1 MRASEYID
9 YITRI
14 DVHLGKNIKPNA
26 YTHITIRMV
35 HKRQR
40 YEYQKQRRKDDIN
53 RKRFTKDS

>member
-9 YITRI
+9 YITRT
-14 DVHLGKNIKPNA
+14 DVHLGSNIKPSE

-40 YEYQKQRRKDDIN
+40 YEYQKQRRKDERD
-53 RKRFTKDS
+53 KK

>member
-1 MRASEYID
+1 MRVSEYID

-14 DVHLGKNIKPNA
+14 DVHLGKNIKPNE